1 MDDTEGVDLEPVDEG
16 VFVSKFLV
24 TRLTAS
30 MHSASS
36 SSMLALQL
44 YQRLEQGR
52 CKRRRKTHFS
62 LINWELGGARGKRRS
77 KRLDFMKDFS
87 CIERLS

>member
-1 MDDTEGVDLEPVDEG
+1 MDDTEGVDLELDEG

-36 SSMLALQL
+36 SSMEVFDAL
-44 YQRLEQGR
+44 EV
-52 CKRRRKTHFS
+52 
-62 LINWELGGARGKRRS
+62 
-77 KRLDFMKDFS
+77 
-87 CIERLS
+87 ERWVGICREKPST